1 MKNCYNIFQIIKK
14 IDIRKDNIYSMS
26 LTLSMKIRFE
36 KLLKILIKKGKKK
49 LMNVPFVSQG
59 NYLTSSI
66 LMNQVG
72 QINNKMTINFN
83 F

>member
-72 QINNKMTINFN
+72 QIKNKQDH
-83 F
+83 